1 MRSTIDK
8 RLEGSEEASAVVAA
22 CIVAACGAGI
32 LPSAWEEAIS
42 LCVGGEEKRMGEIKL
57 A

>member
-1 MRSTIDK
+1 MDK

-22 CIVAACGAGI
+22 GIVAACGAGI

-42 LCVGGEEKRMGEIKL
+42 LCVGGEVKRMGEIKL